1 MIVLLSLAGHA
12 KAQDV
17 SPAAPIYLTI
27 NCTESGSLIQEV
39 ASGNSVTYQINPS
52 IGWEIHTI
60 TYNGDDIFSQLQNNR
75 YTTPPITANS
85 VLSVVFAK
93 SDAPIETPLIV
104 GRWKLITN
112 NGQIATHV
120 TYNSDGTFRYT
131 SVDEPDYEEQGSY
144 KVENN
149 KLYEMFSDEDEW
161 VMAEII
167 TLNSTILTLRDLD
180 DDGVTYAGEPYS
192 YQREDMTDVNTP
204 LSDNI
209 KVYASQK
216 SIIIKGAL
224 PNTPIRVYS
233 TFGQLV
239 NNSNVT
245 SDITSIS
252 LSQPGIYLVKID
264 NKTYKVGL

>member
-144 KVENN
+144 KVAVS
-149 KLYEMFSDEDEW
+149 Y
-161 VMAEII
+161 
-167 TLNSTILTLRDLD
+167 THLTLP
-180 DDGVTYAGEPYS
+180 TNS
-192 YQREDMTDVNTP
+192 
-204 LSDNI
+204 
-209 KVYASQK
+209 
-216 SIIIKGAL
+216 
-224 PNTPIRVYS
+224 
-233 TFGQLV
+233 LV
-239 NNSNVT
+239 
-245 SDITSIS
+245 
-252 LSQPGIYLVKID
+252 
-264 NKTYKVGL
+264 